1 MGFGCISRG
10 DGTSASSVAISGAT
24 EVSGSRTISDPGAG
38 NGCVVAIC
46 AECKQKEVQSEERKI
61 GMLKEL
67 RRPCL
72 GTNAAV
78 PANLHRCYTD
88 IEL

>member
-1 MGFGCISRG
+1 
-10 DGTSASSVAISGAT
+10 
-24 EVSGSRTISDPGAG
+24 
-38 NGCVVAIC
+38 VVAIC